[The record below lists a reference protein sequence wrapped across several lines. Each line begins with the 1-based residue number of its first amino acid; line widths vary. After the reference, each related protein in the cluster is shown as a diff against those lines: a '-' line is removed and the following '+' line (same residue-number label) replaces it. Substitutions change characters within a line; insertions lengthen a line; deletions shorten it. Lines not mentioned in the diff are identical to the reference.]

1 MVLICPTPQARTHA
15 ADWHDG
21 QSAQRVH
28 AETAR
33 RVSACQRNRRTSAV
47 VKVCGC
53 RPHDGGAAHTGGR
66 RTQTSN
72 GGNRGKGYVR
82 RCGVGYRELSTARNF
97 DFVVGGFSKD
107 LGLVHNFCVMAQG
120 LLPGENRFLSPCDF
134 KELRVIKRA
143 RFTTSTLAA
152 SQRSL
157 NSIARTDRRES
168 RKNSTHAN

>member
-1 MVLICPTPQARTHA
+1 MFISGEVRSCEGFRMPAR
-15 ADWHDG
+15 
-21 QSAQRVH
+21 
-28 AETAR
+28 
-33 RVSACQRNRRTSAV
+33 
-47 VKVCGC
+47 
-53 RPHDGGAAHTGGR
+53 DGGAAHTGGR

-97 DFVVGGFSKD
+97 DFVAGGFSKN
-107 LGLVHNFCVMAQG
+107 LGLEYVHNFGVMAQG
-120 LLPGENRFLSPCDF
+120 LLTGENRFLSPCDF

-157 NSIARTDRRES
+157 NSMARTDRRDRRES